1 VEVWHAFTRFY
12 LLWWR
17 GSIYPLKFNLPGG
30 GGGSIYPRGFYL
42 PSLKEHLTKHNA
54 SDEQRA
60 KARARMLKINENKG
74 IGIEVLDTVT
84 KETTMYSSI
93 RKAALAIGCT
103 HRSVAEA
110 INKFLDEW
118 IEVHAP
124 LVKRRFIVKEKN
136 SLLSKFLGLS

>member
-1 VEVWHAFTRFY
+1 MEVWHAFTRFY

-17 GSIYPLKFNLPGG
+17 GSIYPLKFNLPARGG
-30 GGGSIYPRGFYL
+30 TIYPRGFYL

>member
-1 VEVWHAFTRFY
+1 LIEREQYYIDLLSPEYNLLLVAGSSLGKKHSEATIAKIRDYKFT
-12 LLWWR
+12 
-17 GSIYPLKFNLPGG
+17 LKQLAK
-30 GGGSIYPRGFYL
+30 
-42 PSLKEHLTKHNA
+42 LKEHLIKHNA

-103 HRSVAEA
+103 HTSVAEA
-110 INKFLDEW
+110 RKKFLDEG
-118 IEVHAP
+118 IEV
-124 LVKRRFIVKEKN
+124 LVKRRFIVKEK
-136 SLLSKFLGLS
+136 K